1 MLIKYELLLRYSIY
15 YAITYLFV
23 KFNSKIYEEES
34 MEYLGLSYLAA
45 GFGAGLIVFGAALGI
60 GKLATGALEGMAR
73 QPELSG
79 DLRTAMIIAAA
90 LIEGFTF
97 FALVVTFMLATKAPV
112 ATPVEK
118 PAAEQTEVK

>member
-1 MLIKYELLLRYSIY
+1 
-15 YAITYLFV
+15 
-23 KFNSKIYEEES
+23 

-97 FALVVTFMLATKAPV
+97 FALVVTFMLATQAPKEVPGAAKAPEAP
-112 ATPVEK
+112 ATE
-118 PAAEQTEVK
+118 AAK